1 MCLKKPL
8 RSFRCQIQC
17 HYIENQA
24 TPIIISPRGLQE
36 ARDRPELRGGQREQD
51 RCLRGRQAQVLQYY
65 SKGNIVVETVVQIGL
80 FALAR
85 REEKIHGNE
94 EACAGRNILF
104 LALQFTNLPDVQWA
118 EDEGPGG
125 DQVQDVDVESPE
137 LQDPVDHQGSHPGFR
152 LRHCRY

>member
-1 MCLKKPL
+1 M
-8 RSFRCQIQC
+8 
-17 HYIENQA
+17 
-24 TPIIISPRGLQE
+24 
-36 ARDRPELRGGQREQD
+36 
-51 RCLRGRQAQVLQYY
+51 
-65 SKGNIVVETVVQIGL
+65 QIGL

-125 DQVQDVDVESPE
+125 DQVQDVDVEGESLGA
-137 LQDPVDHQGSHPGFR
+137 LQLLDQLAPQDLHLNHFWP
-152 LRHCRY
+152 LL